1 MEAANPCD
9 CVQAVIFLP
18 DFGGDHPSPIIEN
31 MPTPLSYS
39 DTSGFPQLHMSRVIN
54 ADFDAA
60 AHRLFRWTIQR
71 SGLFRVR
78 ATHPVVE
85 PGAEVTLGLG
95 PWDFRCHV
103 VDVFREDGR
112 CGFSYGTLPG
122 HLERGEETFTLERLR
137 DGRTLLLIDAA
148 SEPFLPCLRPIVD
161 VPRRLLISRLY
172 LHALDD

>member
-1 MEAANPCD
+1 MEAANSCD

-39 DTSGFPQLHMSRVIN
+39 DASGFPQLHMSRVIN

-95 PWDFRCHV
+95 PWDFRCRV
-103 VDVFREDGR
+103 IEVFREDGR
-112 CGFSYGTLPG
+112 CGFTYGTLPG

-148 SEPFLPCLRPIVD
+148 SEPFLPCLRPLVD